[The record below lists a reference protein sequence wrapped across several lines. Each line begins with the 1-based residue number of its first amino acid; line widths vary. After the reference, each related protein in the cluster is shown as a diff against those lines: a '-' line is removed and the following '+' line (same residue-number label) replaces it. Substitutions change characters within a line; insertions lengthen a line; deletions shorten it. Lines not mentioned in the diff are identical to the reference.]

1 MKKSS
6 LHIIFILVLFSVLA
20 SCTVERKLAN
30 DFIYIKDSLSVLI
43 IPPDQIFKTNVKTW
57 EIEGFDEMEAWEQ
70 ESKLFDSSLFIKD
83 VNDSIFFE
91 RYFNSLQAGLWEFG
105 LNVFY
110 EDQIID
116 FMAVNTPAYQV
127 AVAQLEIEEDIFPYR
142 AEEVFDDT
150 VAYYEDF
157 YLNNVNINNW
167 YEITK
172 LNDPLAVNNLLYASH
187 FVMDALEGRFVNN
200 VFTGEVKFKYDL
212 TPMDVDQI
220 YQLAEILGEKYA
232 GYIFDYMLNEY
243 VYRNIGNGIRPKSYF
258 HYDKQTKALYP
269 AGDDRFIFM
278 EN

>member
-220 YQLAEILGEKYA
+220 YQLAELLGEKYA

-243 VYRNIGNGIRPKSYF
+243 VYRNIGNDIRPKSYF